1 MFPNF
6 PIPGF
11 CDFNSPTY
19 IITSQLQYPDTMAPV
34 APPSKPSARAMRHMR
49 VTGQIHPLLPA
60 KMHRPGATV
69 GDDFLNTKRD
79 KRLIKH
85 SAFVSRVASSHGVSK
100 ASKRRR
106 PAKKLR
112 TNLDSLADA
121 LPELSAAD
129 DAAQELEG
137 KVRHRSL
144 KSKKG
149 ALKRKELVV
158 KGEMERFGM
167 SMAKLA
173 GTTGAPAATAQQH
186 KLPKDTTTTMGREED
201 NKRTDPA
208 AATSATSNRW
218 AVLRGYIS
226 STMEQNPA
234 FVNKS

>member
-1 MFPNF
+1 M
-6 PIPGF
+6 
-11 CDFNSPTY
+11 
-19 IITSQLQYPDTMAPV
+19 QAPV
-34 APPSKPSARAMRHMR
+34 APPSKPSARVMRHMR

-129 DAAQELEG
+129 GAAQELEG

-167 SMAKLA
+167 SMARLA
-173 GTTGAPAATAQQH
+173 ETTGAPAAAAVQQQ
-186 KLPKDTTTTMGREED
+186 KLPKDNTSKMGREED
-201 NKRTDPA
+201 KKRTDPA

-218 AVLRGYIS
+218 AALRGYIS

-234 FVNKS
+234 FLNKS